1 MLSDEE
7 IKYMKNKINEVKAF
21 LAGTKDEEV
30 YLENLM
36 PYMVFNEKDIVI
48 IEKLLDLYFEQQ
60 QLNKTINGFKN
71 FWEGITNSKLD

>member
-7 IKYMKNKINEVKAF
+7 IRYMKNKINEVKAF
-21 LAGTKDEEV
+21 LVETKDKEV
-30 YLENLM
+30 YLEDLM
-36 PYMVFNEKDIVI
+36 PYMVLNEKDIVI
-48 IEKLLDLYFEQQ
+48 IEKLLDLYLQQ

>member
-1 MLSDEE
+1 MSDEE

-21 LAGTKDEEV
+21 LAETKDKEV

>member
-1 MLSDEE
+1 MLSNEE
-7 IKYMKNKINEVKAF
+7 IEYLKNKINEVKAF
-21 LAGTKDEEV
+21 LVETKDKEV

-48 IEKLLDLYFEQQ
+48 IEKLLDLYLQQ

-71 FWEGITNSKLD
+71 FWEGITNTKLD

>member
-7 IKYMKNKINEVKAF
+7 IEYLKNKINKVKAF
-21 LAGTKDEEV
+21 LIKTKNKEV
-30 YLENLM
+30 YAEDLM

-48 IEKLLDLYFEQQ
+48 IEKLLDLYLQQ

>member
-1 MLSDEE
+1 MSDEE

-21 LAGTKDEEV
+21 LAETKDKKV

>member
-1 MLSDEE
+1 MSDEE

-21 LAGTKDEEV
+21 LAETQDKEI
-30 YLENLM
+30 YLEDLM

-60 QLNKTINGFKN
+60 LNKTINGFKN

>member
-21 LAGTKDEEV
+21 LIKTKDKEV
-30 YLENLM
+30 YVEDLP
-36 PYMVFNEKDIVI
+36 PYMEFNEKDIVI
-48 IEKLLDLYFEQQ
+48 IEKLLDLYPQQ
-60 QLNKTINGFKN
+60 QLNKTIDGFKN